1 MFPYNSVC
9 VGNEFMELTHG
20 YVKVEEQTC
29 RFTGLDLDICLSN
42 IDTTSSVSFGHPSK
56 SLGNVFIYSGRR
68 FYQFNEDDFL
78 IQFLFLPIFQ
88 KAWIHIKWCTFKWI
102 VLPVYWYCTK
112 CFICTIICFVL
123 FRYWYCTRCIYC
135 TAKCLVLSIYWY
147 CTTCLS
153 CTVIYFVL
161 PRCWYCTTCLY
172 CTVKCYV
179 LPRYLYCTVA
189 ECTVK
194 CFVLPRYLYCTA
206 GCTVKCFVLP
216 RYLYCTVAECTFKC
230 FVLPRYSYCTAGCTV
245 KCVVLHYRC
254 WYCTTCLYCTR

>member
-20 YVKVEEQTC
+20 NVKVEEQTC

-78 IQFLFLPIFQ
+78 IKFLFLPIFQ

-135 TAKCLVLSIYWY
+135 TAKCLVLSIYWCCSNLDNLDDY
-147 CTTCLS
+147 RY
-153 CTVIYFVL
+153 IYIYSVYIHGSAPIYRNTDMI
-161 PRCWYCTTCLY
+161 PR
-172 CTVKCYV
+172 
-179 LPRYLYCTVA
+179 RYQLK
-189 ECTVK
+189 E
-194 CFVLPRYLYCTA
+194 
-206 GCTVKCFVLP
+206 
-216 RYLYCTVAECTFKC
+216 
-230 FVLPRYSYCTAGCTV
+230 
-245 KCVVLHYRC
+245 
-254 WYCTTCLYCTR
+254 